1 MRKTTRTPTRM
12 LACCLSI
19 ALLLSCC
26 LSGLVLPAAAT
37 SLAEP
42 EIPSANLFPN
52 GDLEGTPVGLGW
64 TSTVTAI
71 NDTAGFGGSKALEVY
86 GKDGGSNY
94 VQLRNITL
102 PQPLVAGKTYVF
114 RYKLYGGQGFFWWS
128 DSSTLSADINCK
140 EATTKSAT
148 EWTQVQM
155 IFSPKADMA
164 VINGLHV
171 YNKNQTTNSVYFDD
185 FEIVEYVPGMNFVT
199 GSDGSALPM
208 STNAVYPRNIF
219 YNFAANMS
227 LFNDNGNDVWR
238 FSGLTSNYHSG
249 YLHLDAIKPPT
260 VAGDEIDISF
270 RYKTASGSVALNA
283 NDGSLSNVTN
293 VADPNNTGWK
303 IYTAKA
309 NIVSFTWIYYLVF
322 SGTTEVLIDDFYIGQ
337 TTAVDITNSVVKVAA
352 QESVDLAYT
361 VKPANNTVT
370 WSSSD
375 EAIATVDNNGKV
387 TGVVPGKVVITAT
400 LPNGKTDTCEVTV
413 TRPVVRNEFFPNGD
427 MEGTPVGSGWETANS
442 TVNATAGFGGGKA
455 LEILGAV
462 DATKS
467 VQLTNITLAEPLT
480 AGKTYLFRYK
490 LYGGSGHIWWSDSTT
505 LPASYNFHA
514 AATKSANEW
523 MEAQLVFTPSA
534 NMSVIKGLYVYNANK
549 DGTSVY
555 FDDFAITE
563 YVPGMNM
570 ISGENGSA
578 LPLSAAPGVN
588 SVFSKFTVNLAQDG
602 DNAVWKLSG
611 LDETDK
617 YLLLGHIA
625 PVVTAGDKL
634 IVSFR
639 YKGVNG
645 TAKAVMTTG
654 NIANAIVTHTTSTA
668 VDAEGYS
675 TYSAVITMP
684 SINLNWSARL
694 KFTGATEVYIDDF
707 YVAESTGLEVSD
719 LVVASGATQV
729 LTGTQ
734 VPVSVKVSNPRTED
748 IDQDIMVDLRAT
760 NGEADI
766 KLATLTHQGGLQ
778 AGAQTVLTTAVPW
791 TALKGEWVISARA
804 HTLLAAEERNGT
816 QTNLRVADALLNAPA
831 LAQASGYNKLIFSD
845 DFDTANVDTTYTGN
859 YGYKWYLTD
868 LTDISGDA
876 SDYTLTENG
885 ILLEADNMRY
895 NWLLC
900 TMDGRTAA
908 GWRGFTHGYL
918 EFRTRFN
925 HNKDADAPSGSK
937 GPAIWSFPPE
947 TISSAAGTLNR
958 HVEMDWM
965 EYWGD
970 AYGDM
975 HWTITMHDQM
985 SPSGTQHI
993 NNGKSY
999 GINGDELDIGDG
1011 EWHTVS
1017 YSWSEGVLVAY
1028 VDGVQCFSQT
1038 WSEDGSETYPATTVR
1053 TGTARAD
1060 ALSTFDNQL
1069 SPLILAGSKG
1079 WPLEIDYIRVWQADG
1094 QAANVIPQADEDTVI
1109 SSMTWAHNASRVLP
1123 LADNASVMW
1132 HSSNPAVA
1140 TVGNGKVTAHHSGQA
1155 VISAYTA
1162 DALLEQYTLTV
1173 DDLGERLPIGDFESL
1188 ADADDATWHH
1198 SDPNYTLIADGK
1210 GSVVTEVDGNRVLA
1224 MPAGTYGY
1232 LYQANIKPGKT
1243 YRFSGRVK
1251 GSVGANLVQFYTLP
1265 LYDGSTVTKQP
1276 TAGHTEDEWVEFSY
1290 TFTTYNVV
1298 NGAYACERNY
1308 SMILRNSG
1316 TTTAYFDDLSL
1327 VETDGYII
1335 QGIGKK
1341 LSSSSSNLGLLNGC
1355 FPTLDKT
1362 QYTFTL
1368 AAENTAVFAQTSAS
1382 VLTATALGTTNV
1394 TVTATPID
1402 GGTPLTA
1409 TVKVTVE

>member
-1 MRKTTRTPTRM
+1 MRKTTRTPARM

-37 SLAEP
+37 SSAKP
-42 EIPSANLFPN
+42 EIPSVNLFPN
-52 GDLEGTPVGLGW
+52 GDLEGTLIGDGW

-71 NDTAGFGGSKALEVY
+71 NDTAGFGGGKALEVY

-102 PQPLVAGKTYVF
+102 PQPLTAGKTYLL
-114 RYKLYGGQGFFWWS
+114 RYKLYGGNGYIWWS
-128 DSSTLSADINCK
+128 DSTTLPASYNIHSA
-140 EATTKSAT
+140 ATKSAN
-148 EWTQVQM
+148 EWMEAQLVFTPSANM
-155 IFSPKADMA
+155 S
-164 VINGLHV
+164 VIKGMHV
-171 YNKNQTTNSVYFDD
+171 YNANKDGSSVYFDD
-185 FEIVEYVPGMNFVT
+185 FAITEYVPGMNMIS
-199 GSDGSALPM
+199 GEDGSALPL
-208 STNAVYPRNIF
+208 SATPGADAVFSKFTVNLAQDGDNAV
-219 YNFAANMS
+219 
-227 LFNDNGNDVWR
+227 WK
-238 FSGLTSNYHSG
+238 FSGLDETDK
-249 YLHLDAIKPPT
+249 YLLLGHIAPVVT
-260 VAGDEIDISF
+260 AGDKLLVSF
-270 RYKTASGSVALNA
+270 RYKGVNGTAEAVMTTGNIAHAIISDTTSTAVDAEGYSTYSALITLPSINLNWSA
-283 NDGSLSNVTN
+283 RLKF
-293 VADPNNTGWK
+293 TG
-303 IYTAKA
+303 A
-309 NIVSFTWIYYLVF
+309 
-322 SGTTEVLIDDFYIGQ
+322 TEVYIDDFYIGQ
-337 TTAVDITNSVVKVAA
+337 TTAVDITDSAVKVAA
-352 QESVDLAYT
+352 DASVDLAYT
-361 VKPANNTVT
+361 VEPAFNTVM

-375 EAIATVDNNGKV
+375 EAIATVDNNGRV
-387 TGVVPGKVVITAT
+387 TGVVPGKVTITAL
-400 LPNGKTDTCEVTV
+400 LPDGKTDTCEVTV
-413 TRPVVRNEFFPNGD
+413 TRRAVRNEFFPNGD
-427 MEGTPVGSGWETANS
+427 MEGTPVGSGWETATS

-462 DATKS
+462 DVTKS
-467 VQLTNITLAEPLT
+467 VQLTNITLLQPLT
-480 AGKTYLFRYK
+480 AGKTYLLRYK
-490 LYGGSGHIWWSDSTT
+490 LYGGNGYMWWSDSTT
-505 LPASYNFHA
+505 LPASYNFYSTA
-514 AATKSANEW
+514 AKPANEW
-523 MEAQLVFTPSA
+523 TEVQLVFTPSA
-534 NMSVIKGLYVYNANK
+534 DMSVIKGLYVYNANK

-570 ISGENGSA
+570 IPGEDGST
-578 LPLSAAPGVN
+578 LPISAAS
-588 SVFSKFTVNLAQDG
+588 SVLSKFTVNLAQDG

-639 YKGVNG
+639 YKGVDG
-645 TAKAVMTTG
+645 TAKALMTTG
-654 NIANAIVTHTTSTA
+654 SVANATVSHNTSTSP
-668 VDAEGYS
+668 DADGYS
-675 TYSAVITMP
+675 TYSAVITLP

-719 LVVASGATQV
+719 LTVNSAATQV
-729 LTGTQ
+729 LTDT
-734 VPVSVKVSNPRTED
+734 PVSVSVNVSNTRAQD
-748 IDQDIMVDLRAT
+748 IDQDVMVEVRAA
-760 NGEADI
+760 NGETDI

-778 AGAQTVLTTAVPW
+778 AGAQTVLATAVPW
-791 TALKGEWVISARA
+791 TALEGEWVISARA
-804 HTLLAAEERNGT
+804 YTLLATAERNGT
-816 QTNLRVADALLNAPA
+816 QTNLRVADTLLSAPV
-831 LAQASGYNKLIFSD
+831 LAQASGYNKLVFSD

-868 LTDISGDA
+868 LTDIAGDA
-876 SDYTLTENG
+876 SDYTLTDDG
-885 ILLEADNMRY
+885 ILLAADNMRY

-925 HNKDADAPSGSK
+925 RTKQADAPDNCK

-970 AYGDM
+970 T
-975 HWTITMHDQM
+975 HWTITMHDQIA
-985 SPSGTQHI
+985 PIGTQHI
-993 NNGKSY
+993 SNGISY
-999 GINGDELDIGDG
+999 GINGDELDVGDG

-1053 TGTARAD
+1053 AGESRAD
-1060 ALSTFDNQL
+1060 ALSPLDSQL
-1069 SPLILAGSKG
+1069 SPLILAGAEG

-1094 QAANVIPQADEDTVI
+1094 QATSVIPQADENTVL
-1109 SSMTWAHNASRVLP
+1109 SEMTWAHNASRVLP
-1123 LADNASVMW
+1123 LVDNASVMW
-1132 HSSNPAVA
+1132 HSGNPTVA
-1140 TVGNGKVTAHHSGQA
+1140 TVANGKVTAHHSGQA

-1162 DALLEQYTLTV
+1162 DALIAQYTLTV
-1173 DDLGERLPIGDFESL
+1173 DRFGERLPIGDFESL
-1188 ADADDATWHH
+1188 ADANDATWHH
-1198 SDPNYTLIADGK
+1198 SDPNYLLIADGK
-1210 GSVVTEVDGNRVLA
+1210 ASVVTETDGNRVLA
-1224 MPAGTYGY
+1224 MPAGTFGY
-1232 LYQANIKPGKT
+1232 LYQANIEPGKT

-1265 LYDGSTVTKQP
+1265 LYDGSAVTKQP
-1276 TAGHTEDEWVEFSY
+1276 TAGHAEDEWVDFSY

-1298 NGAYACERNY
+1298 NGAYTCGRNY

-1316 TTTAYFDDLSL
+1316 TTTAYFDNLSL

-1335 QGIGKK
+1335 QGVGKK

-1368 AAENTAVFAQTSAS
+1368 EAENTAVFAQTSAS